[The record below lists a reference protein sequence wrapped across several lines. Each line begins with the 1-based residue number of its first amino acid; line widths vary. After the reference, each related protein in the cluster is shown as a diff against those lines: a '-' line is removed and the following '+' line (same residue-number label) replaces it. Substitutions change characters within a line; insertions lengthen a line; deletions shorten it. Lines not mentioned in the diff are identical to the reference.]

1 MLNSNAWPRDLSS
14 NVRFEM
20 YRNANQLR
28 TKKYL
33 DFHVSKIFFIEINM
47 DIWNAAQMIEKFI
60 TKSTKNGFFWW
71 RTMKKAIVEMN
82 LGKSTI
88 VSVLLQKIY
97 EMRGFLPTSTN
108 FSWRNIDF
116 HLSNASS

>member
-1 MLNSNAWPRDLSS
+1 MF
-14 NVRFEM
+14 RFSCFE
-20 YRNANQLR
+20 
-28 TKKYL
+28 
-33 DFHVSKIFFIEINM
+33 DFLIEINV

-97 EMRGFLPTSTN
+97 EIFWWVLRKLWLFLRGFFYPQAQI
-108 FSWRNIDF
+108 FQEEI
-116 HLSNASS
+116 

>member
-28 TKKYL
+28 TKKCL
-33 DFHVSKIFFIEINM
+33 DFRVSKIFFIEINM

-60 TKSTKNGFFWW
+60 TKSTKN
-71 RTMKKAIVEMN
+71 TE
-82 LGKSTI
+82 
-88 VSVLLQKIY
+88 VLLV
-97 EMRGFLPTSTN
+97 TSN
-108 FSWRNIDF
+108 KKGHCRNEPR
-116 HLSNASS
+116 

>member
-20 YRNANQLR
+20 YRNANEGFL
-28 TKKYL
+28 
-33 DFHVSKIFFIEINM
+33 IEINV

-88 VSVLLQKIY
+88 VSVLLRKIY
-97 EMRGFLPTSTN
+97 EIFWWVLRKLWLFLRVFFYPKAQ
-108 FSWRNIDF
+108 IF
-116 HLSNASS
+116 HEEI